1 MATRLT
7 HSDLPAQ
14 TPMEIETEEDRVAA
28 LRRRWLTAIARGAA
42 EDMEELL
49 AERSVLILPNGDP
62 VKGPEAVVG
71 AWHRIFAL
79 PGLHLSVQPVRT
91 NLYPTGDVAHDIG
104 RYRLRFEN
112 GSGESRDHGNHLLVW
127 ERKDGDWQVRSN
139 VFYSRSLED
148 VRLLPG

>member
-7 HSDLPAQ
+7 HSDLPAL
-14 TPMEIETEEDRVAA
+14 TPMESEAEEARVAA
-28 LRRRWLTAIARGAA
+28 LRRRWLTAIARGDAGA
-42 EDMEELL
+42 LEELL
-49 AERSVLILPNGDP
+49 AGRSVLIPPNGDS
-62 VKGPEAVVG
+62 VKGPEAVVE

-79 PGLHLSVQPVRT
+79 PGLRLSIEPART
-91 NLYPTGDVAHDIG
+91 NLYPTGDVAHDIS

-127 ERKDGDWQVRSN
+127 ERTDGDWLVRSN
-139 VFYSRSLED
+139 VFYSRSLEE